1 LKVIGIFGG
10 TFAPIHHGHLR
21 LAIEARDALQLDEVR
36 LIPAAQ
42 PPLRAA
48 PALPAARRLRW
59 VRLAIGRERG
69 LVADGR
75 ELARRGPSY
84 TIDTLVSLR
93 AQFPRAALCLLL
105 GQDAARSLPR
115 WHRWRELL
123 EYAHLVIFARPG
135 QQFLRM
141 SASAEAAAALQRM
154 NLEIDVRH
162 VLPMVQAP
170 TLLIHAKDDRG
181 VPVGASRQMAEV
193 IPNATVIE
201 LDSPVHLPFYDKAD
215 EIIGHIQTF
224 LTGGTAP
231 NPVRKPGRDIDVHR
245 YCGIDRDGGCQG
257 RSPLRRSSGGA
268 SCGGARRTR
277 TLSRRGSEHRRRRI
291 FGRL

>member
-123 EYAHLVIFARPG
+123 EYATMVIFARPG
-135 QQFLRM
+135 QRPALPRALARLLRGRR
-141 SASAEAAAALQRM
+141 AAGAAALRRRPAG
-154 NLEIDVRH
+154 LWLRLPLAPLGISGTEVRRRLAAGLT
-162 VLPMVQAP
+162 V
-170 TLLIHAKDDRG
+170 RG
-181 VPVGASRQMAEV
+181 LVAETVVADFTRRDLGA
-193 IPNATVIE
+193 
-201 LDSPVHLPFYDKAD
+201 
-215 EIIGHIQTF
+215 
-224 LTGGTAP
+224 
-231 NPVRKPGRDIDVHR
+231 
-245 YCGIDRDGGCQG
+245 
-257 RSPLRRSSGGA
+257 LRR
-268 SCGGARRTR
+268 T
-277 TLSRRGSEHRRRRI
+277 
-291 FGRL
+291 